1 MNQKDLKKLF
11 GIICIALAVVAVI
24 VLAIG
29 VFAIS
34 GEEVPLIKTL
44 VIIVSLL
51 CFAAA
56 AEFGFMYYVEN
67 EVERNFFL
75 YDAQTNKNIP
85 VEKMSFDMVNRKMNL
100 YLSRFAP
107 NEGRLWT
114 DRILEDP
121 KLGMEDKFK
130 PAVAYRLLYGLAD
143 KDMDQGWACFEA
155 ASPETVE
162 FICAALDMN
171 DDKMIAR
178 TLRYL
183 KSSSPLNLKDV
194 RDFLVTNKRY
204 LRTKLSNYIYEN
216 ISKF

>member
-1 MNQKDLKKLF
+1 MNQNNLKKIFL
-11 GIICIALAVVAVI
+11 IIAIALAAVAVLGLI
-24 VLAIG
+24 IG
-29 VFAIS
+29 FALL
-34 GEEVPLIKTL
+34 GVD
-44 VIIVSLL
+44 VITFLKVMIFIVSGLCLL
-51 CFAAA
+51 AA
-56 AEFGFMYYVEN
+56 AEFAYMFYIEN
-67 EVERNFFL
+67 EVEPNFFL
-75 YDAQTNKNIP
+75 YDASTNKNIA
-85 VEKMSFDMVNRKMNL
+85 VEKMSFEMVNRKMNM
-100 YLSRFAP
+100 YLSRFAS
-107 NEGRLWT
+107 NEGRMWT

-162 FICAALDMN
+162 FICAALEMN
-171 DDKMIAR
+171 DDNEVAR

-183 KSSSPLNLKDV
+183 KSSTPLNLKHV
-194 RDFLVTNKRY
+194 RDYLVNNKRY